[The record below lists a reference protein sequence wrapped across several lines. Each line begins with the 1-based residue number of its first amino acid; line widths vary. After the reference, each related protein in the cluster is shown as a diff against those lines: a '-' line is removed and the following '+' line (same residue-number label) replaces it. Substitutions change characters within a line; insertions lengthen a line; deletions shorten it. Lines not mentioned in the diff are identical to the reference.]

1 MIEIP
6 ITPSFSADSE
16 LSLGDCFRRNDGE
29 DRDQSSLMPHPS
41 DAYDFN
47 LQHMRRSVHHSSR
60 VSVTEYCELNWPSDE
75 DDE

>member
-6 ITPSFSADSE
+6 IPPSFSADSD
-16 LSLGDCFRRNDGE
+16 LSLGDCFRRNDKD

-41 DAYDFN
+41 GACDLN
-47 LQHMRRSVHHSSR
+47 LQHMCRSVHHSSR
-60 VSVTEYCELNWPSDE
+60 VSVKEYCELNWPSDE

>member
-6 ITPSFSADSE
+6 TPSSFSADSE
-16 LSLGDCFRRNDGE
+16 LSLGDCFRRNDE
-29 DRDQSSLMPHPS
+29 DDRDQSSLMPHS
-41 DAYDFN
+41 TDAYDLN

-60 VSVTEYCELNWPSDE
+60 VSVKEYCELNWPSDE